1 MDEEAGRAR
10 SAVLGA
16 LGCRREDMA
25 DRTIGLAHAEAWA
38 KQHCERLP
46 EADRNV
52 LRRALR
58 AGDEALS
65 AATAR
70 LDAIAV

>member
-1 MDEEAGRAR
+1 
-10 SAVLGA
+10 
-16 LGCRREDMA
+16 MA
-25 DRTIGLAHAEAWA
+25 DRTIELAHAEAWA
-38 KQHCERLP
+38 EQHGERLP
-46 EADRNV
+46 EAGRNV

-65 AATAR
+65 TATAR